1 MQYNTPH
8 TLYAFGRALR
18 LQVEAEGV
26 LNLALRVR
34 QDLSGCES
42 SGSTGYALW
51 FLALQALK
59 RTGQTLDLASMD
71 RLFARDNRQVSAPLF
86 PSTNPKPQTYW

>member
-1 MQYNTPH
+1 M
-8 TLYAFGRALR
+8 
-18 LQVEAEGV
+18 

-51 FLALQALK
+51 FLALQAL
-59 RTGQTLDLASMD
+59 RRAGQTLDAASLD
-71 RLFARDNRQVSAPLF
+71 RLFARDNRHVSAPPLPF
-86 PSTNPKPQTYW
+86 MQLGAYLQ